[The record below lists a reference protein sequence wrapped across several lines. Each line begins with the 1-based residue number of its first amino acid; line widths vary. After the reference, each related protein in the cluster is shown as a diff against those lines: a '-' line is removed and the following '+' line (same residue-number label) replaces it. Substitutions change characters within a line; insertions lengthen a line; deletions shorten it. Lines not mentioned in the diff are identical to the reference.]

1 MRVYTRKEHIMS
13 KKRFQNQ
20 VVVVTGASSG
30 IGRAAALAFAR
41 EGATTVLLSRSR
53 EKLEKV
59 AEEIGAFSEGVFVAP
74 ADVSSKQEVDAA
86 IANVLAK
93 FGRIDVLFNNAGK
106 SEVGPTDA
114 PWFIEGVQ
122 EMFDVDFL
130 GTVRVTQAVL
140 PAMRRQRAGRILNM
154 SSVVGRKAF
163 ARFGGYSS
171 IMHAIVGY
179 TDALR
184 QELKGTGIEVSIIH
198 PALTQTPLLASVRPE
213 DMPPPFRRLSPIP
226 AGQVAEAA
234 LKGLSKNR
242 PRIVVP
248 WQPKLLMLAQ
258 AISPRLGDLVVTL
271 LQTRMFSW
279 VFRTFRGRTYQHSSS

>member
-1 MRVYTRKEHIMS
+1 MS
-13 KKRFQNQ
+13 KNRFHNQ

-59 AEEIGAFSEGVFVAP
+59 AEEIRAFSGDVLVAP

-86 IANVLAK
+86 IAKVLAT

-114 PWFIEGVQ
+114 PWFIEDVQ
-122 EMFDVDFL
+122 EMFEVDFL

-140 PAMRRQRAGRILNM
+140 PAMRRQGAGRILNM

-171 IMHAIVGY
+171 IMHAIAGY

-184 QELKGTGIEVSIIH
+184 QELKGTGIHVSIIH
-198 PALTQTPLLASVRPE
+198 PALTQTPLLANARPE
-213 DMPPPFRRLSPIP
+213 DMPPPFRRFTPIS
-226 AGQVAEAA
+226 ADQVAKAA
-234 LKGLSKNR
+234 LKGISRNT

-248 WQPKLLMLAQ
+248 WQPKVLMMAQ
-258 AISPRLGDLVVTL
+258 AISPRFGDFVLTL
-271 LQTRMFSW
+271 IQTWLFGW
-279 VFRTFRGRTYQHSSS
+279 VFRTFRGSTYQHSRS